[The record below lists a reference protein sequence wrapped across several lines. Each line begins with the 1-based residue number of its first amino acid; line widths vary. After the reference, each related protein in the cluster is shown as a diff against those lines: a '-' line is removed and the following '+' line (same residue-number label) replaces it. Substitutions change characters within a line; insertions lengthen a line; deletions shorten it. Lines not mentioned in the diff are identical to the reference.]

1 MARND
6 ALQNP
11 DNKVGRN
18 SGAGPDGV
26 SRIARTAREAARGLE
41 PLRTGGGTR
50 RWVRPLG
57 LGLGAI
63 AAAGAGV
70 AALAWKRSR
79 RPRGLAARL
88 ASLVG
93 RG

>member
-1 MARND
+1 MTRND
-6 ALQNP
+6 ATQNP
-11 DNKVGRN
+11 SNKVGRN

-26 SRIARTAREAARGLE
+26 SRIAVTAREAARGLE
-41 PLRTGGGTR
+41 PLRTDGGS

-88 ASLVG
+88 GRLVG